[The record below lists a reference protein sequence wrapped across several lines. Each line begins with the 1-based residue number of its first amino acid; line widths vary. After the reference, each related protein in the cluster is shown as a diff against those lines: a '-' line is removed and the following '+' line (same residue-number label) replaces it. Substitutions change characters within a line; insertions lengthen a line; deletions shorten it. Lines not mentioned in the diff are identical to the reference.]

1 MLWLAIACV
10 FVSALSWAL
19 VLLLKLPLWIA
30 VVVTVLAILVFG
42 VVLLV
47 RQLRAAGR
55 ARALERELLRLAT
68 DQAAQVRPDRRPEI
82 IALREQMK
90 AAISGLK
97 RTKLG
102 GKGGSAALYALP
114 WYAIVGPPAAGKTT
128 ALEKSG
134 LAFAAPPGTG
144 GPKVRGTAG
153 TRNCDWWFS
162 RNAILLDTAGRFTT
176 AEDDQEEWF
185 VFLDTVRK
193 FRPDRP
199 LDGLVVGVS
208 IESLQ
213 TAGGGGG
220 IEELAT
226 KIRARIDE
234 VMTRLEMVLPIYV
247 LFTKLDL
254 VSGFVEFWGDLTK
267 AERAQAWGATF
278 DLDDARLAEP
288 GHAVQ
293 DEFEVL
299 NTVIHA
305 RMLERL
311 AREAVSEVR
320 GKILEFPLA
329 FDELRAPVGHF
340 IDELCRADPY
350 HESPI
355 LRGFYFSSGTQTG
368 VSMDRVLANMSRG
381 FDFRAPAAPDPR
393 RARETHSY
401 FITELFE
408 KVIFP
413 DRHLGMQSSAR
424 VRRRVMRQALLATT
438 ALLITSIAV
447 LPAMVSFARNRDLIA
462 DSEADVSRAR
472 VLEASPQTT
481 ADAVDLLLSRVSELE
496 SSASELRI
504 PGFWGPRAAPEL
516 LKVVQAVYLERLR
529 AIVNGPVQSE
539 LTADVRA
546 IGSLV
551 RTDAEN
557 FKGAYEDLKLYV
569 MLTRPEHLDVG
580 WASPKLTQVWL
591 HAMGG
596 QGGSSQE
603 RVEAHTRRY
612 LDALAA
618 NASWAWVA
626 EPSVIT
632 RAQGRLGSQP
642 LDELRYGWL
651 VEKTKDVPPIKP
663 SKIFFGP
670 SAQYFSVRD
679 NVEVRGMYTAVGWDK
694 VKAALASSDAEF
706 NLEPWVLGKDRASI
720 NNQVSDA
727 VRLRDLYFERYV
739 RAWSDF
745 IGAMSV
751 AAPADIK
758 TADDELRVLTE
769 ANGPYIRLFRTVSE
783 NTALDLT
790 PTSLID
796 KALEQGKNLVAQA
809 VPGLDAG
816 VKERTVSSVERYF
829 QPLTEF
835 GGGDASK
842 GKDAAPSGLSQYL
855 AQLTTLEVA
864 LSQLA
869 ESQAGPEAG
878 FATELSRTASAVQRL
893 LGGLDSRTR
902 MLVEPLLMTPIR
914 GSRAGVFRADD
925 SALSDRWKAEV
936 WEIWNSKLAPRFPFV
951 ESAGDASLAEFS
963 DFFRPQSGL
972 IWKFFDR
979 DLSARLE
986 RSGDRFVP
994 KAAAVPTAFLPAFL
1008 SCITVAQQITEA
1020 VFGTLPEAKVPFSI
1034 NVHSPGSDISQVA
1047 FKIDGVATVY
1057 KNEPEHWQLTQ
1068 WPGTGATKGAVLV
1081 VKASGFTDEIPRDG
1095 DFGLFRL
1102 LQAGGIKPS
1111 GTESTPIYVS
1121 TWTLNRPGSPPVT
1134 IELKPSKATQPFGRG
1149 FFSRMRCPM
1158 QITAAA
1164 PPDGGGR

>member
-10 FVSALSWAL
+10 FLSALSWAV
-19 VLLLKLPLWIA
+19 VLLLKLSLWIA
-30 VVVTVLAILVFG
+30 VLVTALSILVFLT
-42 VVLLV
+42 VLLV

-68 DQAAQVRPDRRPEI
+68 AQASQVRPDRRPEI

-90 AAISGLK
+90 TAIAGLK
-97 RTKLG
+97 RSKLG

-134 LAFAAPPGTG
+134 LSFAAPPGTG
-144 GPKVRGTAG
+144 GAKVRGTAG

-162 RNAILLDTAGRFTT
+162 RDAILLDTAGRFTT

-213 TAGGGGG
+213 AAVGG

-254 VSGFVEFWGDLTK
+254 VSGFVEFWGDLSK

-288 GHAVQ
+288 GNAVQ
-293 DEFEVL
+293 GEFDVL
-299 NTVIHA
+299 GDVIHA
-305 RMLERL
+305 RMLTRL
-311 AREAVSEVR
+311 AHEAVPEVR

-329 FDELRAPVGHF
+329 FDELRGPVGRF
-340 IDELCRADPY
+340 IDELCRVDPY

-381 FDFRAPAAPDPR
+381 FDLRAAAAPDPK
-393 RARETHSY
+393 RAREPHSY

-424 VRRRVMRQALLATT
+424 VRRRTTQQILLAAA
-438 ALLITSIAV
+438 ALTITSIAV
-447 LPAMVSFARNRDLIA
+447 LPAMVSFAGNRDLLV
-462 DSEADVSRAR
+462 DTETGVSRAR
-472 VLEASPQTT
+472 VLEASPNTT
-481 ADAVDLLLSRVSELE
+481 AAAVDLLLSRVSELE
-496 SSASELRI
+496 GSANELKI
-504 PGFWGPRAAPEL
+504 PGFWGPRVAPEL
-516 LKVVQAVYLERLR
+516 LQAVRAVYLERLR
-529 AIVNGPVQSE
+529 AIVDGPVQAE

-557 FKGAYEDLKLYV
+557 FKSAYDDLKLYL

-580 WASPKLTQVWL
+580 WATPKLTQVWL

-596 QGGSSQE
+596 QGGSSPE
-603 RVEAHTRRY
+603 RVEAHARRF
-612 LDALAA
+612 LDGLAA
-618 NASWAWVA
+618 NASWAWAADPSLVA
-626 EPSVIT
+626 

-670 SAQYFSVRD
+670 SAQYFSARD
-679 NVEVRGMYTAVGWDK
+679 NVEVRGLYTAAGWAK
-694 VKAALASSDAEF
+694 VKVALASSDAEF
-706 NLEPWVLGKDRASI
+706 NLEPWVLGKDLASV
-720 NNQVSDA
+720 NHQVSDA
-727 VRLRDLYFERYV
+727 TRLQDLYFERYV

-745 IGAMSV
+745 IGALSV
-751 AAPADIK
+751 AAAPDIRA
-758 TADDELRVLTE
+758 ADDELRTLTE

-783 NTALDLT
+783 NTTLDLT
-790 PTSLID
+790 PTSTLD
-796 KALEQGKNLVAQA
+796 KALEVGKDLAAKA

-816 VKERTVSSVERYF
+816 VKERSVSSVERYF
-829 QPLTEF
+829 QPLIEF
-835 GGGDASK
+835 ASGDASK
-842 GKDAAPSGLSQYL
+842 GKDAPPSGLSQYL

-869 ESQAGPEAG
+869 ESQAAPDAS

-914 GSRAGVFRADD
+914 GSRAGVFKADD

-936 WEIWNSKLAPRFPFV
+936 WETWNTKLAPRFPFA
-951 ESAGDASLAEFS
+951 ETGGDVSLAEFS

-972 IWKFFDR
+972 LWKFFER

-986 RSGDRFVP
+986 RSGDKFVP
-994 KAAAVPTAFLPAFL
+994 KAAAVPSAFLPAFL
-1008 SCITVAQQITEA
+1008 NCINVAQQITDA
-1020 VFGTLPEAKVPFSI
+1020 IFGTLPEAKVPFSI
-1034 NVHSPGSDISQVA
+1034 NVHSPGSDISQITLR
-1047 FKIDGVATVY
+1047 IDGVPTVY
-1057 KNEPEHWQLTQ
+1057 KNEAEHWQLAQ
-1068 WPGTGATKGAVLV
+1068 WPGAGPTKGAALE
-1081 VKASGFTDEIPRDG
+1081 VKASGFTDEIPREG

-1102 LQAGGIKPS
+1102 LLAGGIKPA
-1111 GTESTPIYVS
+1111 GTSQESMPIFVS
-1121 TWTLNRPGSPPVT
+1121 TWNLNRPGSPPVT

-1149 FFSRMRCPM
+1149 FFARMRCPQQVM
-1158 QITAAA
+1158 AAA
-1164 PPDGGGR
+1164 PEGPQ

>member
-1 MLWLAIACV
+1 VLWLAIACV
-10 FVSALSWAL
+10 FVSALSWAV

-30 VVVTVLAILVFG
+30 VVVTVLAVLVF
-42 VVLLV
+42 VAVLLV
-47 RQLRAAGR
+47 RHLRAGAR

-68 DQAAQVRPDRRPEI
+68 AQASQVRPDRRPEI

-97 RTKLG
+97 RSKLG
-102 GKGGSAALYALP
+102 GRGGSSALYALP

-134 LAFAAPPGTG
+134 LSFSAPPGTG
-144 GPKVRGTAG
+144 GAKVRGTAG

-162 RNAILLDTAGRFTT
+162 RAAILLDTAGRFTT
-176 AEDDQEEWF
+176 ADEDQEEWF

-208 IESLQ
+208 IESLLAPG
-213 TAGGGGG
+213 AG
-220 IEELAT
+220 IDDLAA

-234 VMTRLEMVLPIYV
+234 VMTRLEMVLPVYV

-288 GHAVQ
+288 RHAVQ
-293 DEFEVL
+293 AEFDVL
-299 NTVIHA
+299 SAVIHA

-311 AREAVSEVR
+311 GREAVSEVR
-320 GKILEFPLA
+320 AKILEFPIA
-329 FDELRAPVGHF
+329 FDELRGPVGHF
-340 IDELCRADPY
+340 VDELCRADPY

-368 VSMDRVLANMSRG
+368 VSMERVLANMSRG
-381 FDFRAPAAPDPR
+381 FDLRAATAPDPK
-393 RARETHSY
+393 RAREPHSY
-401 FITELFE
+401 FITDLFE

-424 VRRRVMRQALLATT
+424 VRRRTTQQVLLAAT

-447 LPAMVSFARNRDLIA
+447 LPAMVSFARNRDLIS
-462 DSEADVSRAR
+462 DSQSDVSRAR
-472 VLEASPQTT
+472 LLEASPDTT
-481 ADAVDLLLSRVSELE
+481 AAAVDLLLSRVGALE
-496 SSASELRI
+496 SSASELQI
-504 PGFWGPRAAPEL
+504 PGFWGPRVAPEL
-516 LKVVQAVYLERLR
+516 LKIVQGVYLERLR
-529 AIVNGPVQSE
+529 AIVNGPVQGE

-557 FKGAYEDLKLYV
+557 FKSAYDDLKLYL
-569 MLTRPEHLDVG
+569 MLTRPEHLDVS

-603 RVEAHTRRY
+603 RVEAHARRY
-612 LDALAA
+612 LDALSA
-618 NASWAWVA
+618 NSSWAWVA
-626 EPSVIT
+626 DTSVVA

-651 VEKTKDVPPIKP
+651 VEKTKSVPPIKP

-670 SAQYFSVRD
+670 SAQYFSARD
-679 NVEVRGMYTAVGWDK
+679 NVEVRGIYTAAGWAK
-694 VKAALASSDAEF
+694 VKAALASSAAEF
-706 NLEPWVLGKDRASI
+706 NLEPWVLGRDLATA
-720 NNQVSDA
+720 NNQVTDSA
-727 VRLRDLYFERYV
+727 RLQDLYFERYV

-745 IGAMSV
+745 IGALSV
-751 AAPADIK
+751 AAAPDIK
-758 TADDELRVLTE
+758 TADDELRTLTE

-783 NTALDLT
+783 NTMLDLA
-790 PTSLID
+790 PSSALD
-796 KALEQGKNLVAQA
+796 KALEQGKNLALQA
-809 VPGLDAG
+809 APGLDAG
-816 VKERTVSSVERYF
+816 VKERNVSSVERYF

-835 GGGDASK
+835 ASGDPSK
-842 GKDAAPSGLSQYL
+842 GKDGPPSGLSQYL

-869 ESQAGPEAG
+869 ESQAGPDAG
-878 FATELSRTASAVQRL
+878 FATELSRTAAAVQRL

-902 MLVEPLLMTPIR
+902 LLVEPLLMTPIR
-914 GSRAGVFRADD
+914 GSRAGVFKADD

-936 WEIWNSKLAPRFPFV
+936 WETWNSKLAPRFPFV
-951 ESAGDASLAEFS
+951 ETGGDASLAEFS

-972 IWKFFDR
+972 IWKFFER

-986 RSGDRFVP
+986 RSGDKFVP
-994 KAAAVPTAFLPAFL
+994 KAAAVPSAFLPAFL
-1008 SCITVAQQITEA
+1008 NCINVAQQITDA
-1020 VFGTLPEAKVPFSI
+1020 IFGTLPEAKVPFSV
-1034 NVHSPGSDISQVA
+1034 NVHSPGSDISQTTLR
-1047 FKIDGVATVY
+1047 IDGVPTIQ
-1057 KNEPEHWQLTQ
+1057 KNEAEHWQAAQ
-1068 WPGTGATKGAVLV
+1068 WPGAGPSKGAALE

-1102 LQAGGIKPS
+1102 LLAGGIKPA
-1111 GTESTPIYVS
+1111 GTGQEATPIFVS
-1121 TWTLNRPGSPPVT
+1121 TWSLNRPGSPPVT
-1134 IELKPSKATQPFGRG
+1134 IELKPSKATQPFARG
-1149 FFSRMRCPM
+1149 FFARMKCPM
-1158 QITAAA
+1158 QVTAGAPESAA
-1164 PPDGGGR
+1164 Q